1 MLRPHKRHILH
12 APLPNLRPLRQILH
26 TLSRFQPPYVLLRVK
41 VHPDGILAKRF
52 TAHEL
57 IGCLHRGEIVE
68 LRLQHVA
75 VRVVVVEGGGGAV
88 VRAPYGKDVVS
99 FALAVREEEGFHGGE
114 GEGDVLFGNG
124 V

>member
-26 TLSRFQPPYVLLRVK
+26 TLSRFQPPYILLRVK

-57 IGCLHRGEIVE
+57 VGCLHRGEIVE

-88 VRAPYGKDVVS
+88 VRAPDWENTMG
-99 FALAVREEEGFHGGE
+99 FALAVGEEERFHGGE
-114 GEGDVLFGNG
+114 GEGDVLL
-124 V
+124 